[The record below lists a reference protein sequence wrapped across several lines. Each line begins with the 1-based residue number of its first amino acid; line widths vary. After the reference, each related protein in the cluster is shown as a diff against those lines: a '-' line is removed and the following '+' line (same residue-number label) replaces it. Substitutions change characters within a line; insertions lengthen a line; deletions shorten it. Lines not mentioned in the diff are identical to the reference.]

1 MTPDETSTG
10 QIKAAVFFDLGDTLA
25 SIRLSG
31 DGTTVDRI
39 LPFPVARR
47 ALGELRELG
56 ARLGILSDAGAAPEA
71 DMNRALGEAGLL
83 ELFDPALI
91 VYGSKSSHRIFEYAA
106 SLAREDDSAG
116 GRLLFVGEDA
126 WERKLALECGFE
138 VAPHPLLAPALLA
151 RPSRLR
157 FLKIQVPSRQRDSHW
172 RQTLQQQRF
181 IALHAEGATVYGIA
195 GEHTAALL
203 DDLGFL
209 VDRLGSPGEPLTHE
223 LYLLRDDLQAESG
236 FLRPVGNSVYLANQ
250 GAAERV
256 LCSTSG
262 GLIVSAP
269 AGRSVESFHFRGSRH
284 GHNLKLMAS
293 TALLE
298 PGLKAAGG
306 GAGAALFAGAG
317 GVAGPAAG
325 AAGLSLSPEEQPAL
339 AGSIGEPALKDSV
352 DRYSGAKPV
361 SQSAGHVLSRHI
373 DHPGNGAAVAA
384 LAAELNAIGAGRL
397 TIRRQRFTHEGK
409 KHENIEATLGANGL
423 SGIVI
428 LCAHLD
434 STAKGTPPYRPSA
447 DPAPGADD
455 DASGIAAI
463 LAAAGAILALAA
475 AQPATKRREIRF
487 VLFNAEEQGLIGSRA
502 YARELSQAGA
512 EVVAVFQMDMI
523 GHSTAQARGFELH
536 AGFGTSADVERR
548 SVQLAELVQAMCG
561 QVSAG
566 QLAPQ
571 VFPGAESF
579 DPAEGRSD
587 HYSFHLEGYP
597 ACLVS
602 EDFFAGPGPDAPTA
616 NPNPDYHQATDTT
629 INAGY
634 AAAISRAVTA
644 AAWVAATR

>member
-1 MTPDETSTG
+1 MTPHESSTG
-10 QIKAAVFFDLGDTLA
+10 QSTPAVFFDLGDTLA

-31 DGTTVDRI
+31 DGARVDRVI
-39 LPFPVARR
+39 PFPFARQ
-47 ALGELRELG
+47 ALEELRDLG
-56 ARLGILSDAGAAPEA
+56 ARLGILSDIGTAPEA
-71 DMNRALGEAGLL
+71 AMNAALGEAGLVD
-83 ELFDPALI
+83 LFDPALI

-106 SLAREDDSAG
+106 SLAREEDSVG

-157 FLKIQVPSRQRDSHW
+157 FLKVQVPSGTQDSDW
-172 RQTLQQQRF
+172 RGALRQQRF
-181 IALHAEGATVYGIA
+181 IALHAESAAVYGIA
-195 GEHTAALL
+195 GAHTAAML

-209 VDRLGSPGEPLTHE
+209 VDRLGPPDEPLTHE

-236 FLRPVGNSVYLANQ
+236 FLRPEGNSSYLANQ
-250 GAAERV
+250 GAADRV
-256 LCSTSG
+256 LCSTAG

-293 TALLE
+293 EGLLE
-298 PGLKAAGG
+298 PGLRGAG
-306 GAGAALFAGAG
+306 GAGAAMFAGAG
-317 GVAGPAAG
+317 GVAALAAG
-325 AAGLSLSPEEQPAL
+325 AAALSLSQQEQSAL

-352 DRYSGAKPV
+352 ERYSGAKPV
-361 SQSAGHVLSRHI
+361 SQGAGRVLSRHI
-373 DHPGNGAAVAA
+373 EHPGNAAAVAA

-409 KHENIEATLGANGL
+409 RHENVEASLGANGL

-434 STAKGTPPYRPSA
+434 STAKDTPPYRPTV

-463 LAAAGAILALAA
+463 LAAAGAILALAT
-475 AQPATKRREIRF
+475 AQPATKRREIRL

-512 EVVAVFQMDMI
+512 EVVAVFQLDMI
-523 GHSTAQARGFELH
+523 GHSTAPARGFELH
-536 AGFGTSADVERR
+536 AGYGTSADVEKR

-561 QVSAG
+561 QLAAG

-571 VFPGAESF
+571 VFPGVEPF

-602 EDFFAGPGPDAPTA
+602 EDFFVGPGPSGPPA
-616 NPNPDYHQATDTT
+616 NPNPNYHQATDKS
-629 INAGY
+629 INEGY